1 MVCHGKPC
9 GFSKQRG
16 FWSRAAPGHPSRRGE
31 YHEGD
36 HGIKPSAGLDCGTGR
51 SMAGSGAGSGSGLG
65 ISFAVQCCC
74 QEAAKGARCGGT
86 SCSSSGCHRWQGG
99 GFGIGPRG
107 E

>member
-1 MVCHGKPC
+1 MRI
-9 GFSKQRG
+9 QQTARLLE
-16 FWSRAAPGHPSRRGE
+16 PSRTRAGRLGE

-36 HGIKPSAGLDCGTGR
+36 HGIKPSAGLGCGTGR

-86 SCSSSGCHRWQGG
+86 SCSSSGCHRWG
-99 GFGIGPRG
+99 RG
-107 E
+107 RGRDRIKGRVRVKGER